1 MLPQLAIIGG
11 LVAFAA
17 ACLLIVKSAGKS
29 GDYRPVTQK
38 SVGSPVFFVLLV
50 IFFVGLLFLANTVTG
65 GMVAAALA
73 G

>member
-1 MLPQLAIIGG
+1 MLPQLAIVGG

-29 GDYRPVTQK
+29 GDYRPIATK
-38 SVGSPVFFVLLV
+38 SDVSPVFFVLLA
-50 IFFVGLLFLANTVTG
+50 IFFIALLVLANSLPDG
-65 GMVAAALA
+65 AVAAALA